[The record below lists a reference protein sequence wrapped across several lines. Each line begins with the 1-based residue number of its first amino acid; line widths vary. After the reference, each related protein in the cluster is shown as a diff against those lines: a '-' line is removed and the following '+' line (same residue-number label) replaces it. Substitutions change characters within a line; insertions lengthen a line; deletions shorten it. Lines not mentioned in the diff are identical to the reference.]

1 MCLFVERNYTLSR
14 CTAQRLKKQWH
25 LQNKQ
30 SSAYSHIT
38 ASISYKI
45 ISFHKS
51 TKEHLLNRAQ
61 LTQVHTRVLY
71 DAIFLHM
78 FIYIY
83 IWEIYASYNFFPSR
97 LYWQAGGTSN
107 HSVKLLY
114 VSDKTEIYV
123 TCRFEF
129 PTFCW
134 NWIVKAHMVN
144 CGAYSRRPNLR
155 KVSVIY
161 F

>member
-83 IWEIYASYNFFPSR
+83 EKSMLLITSFQVDCIGRLEGQAIILSNFFMYPIKLKFMLHVASNF
-97 LYWQAGGTSN
+97 QHFVGT
-107 HSVKLLY
+107 
-114 VSDKTEIYV
+114 E
-123 TCRFEF
+123 
-129 PTFCW
+129 
-134 NWIVKAHMVN
+134 
-144 CGAYSRRPNLR
+144 
-155 KVSVIY
+155 
-161 F
+161 